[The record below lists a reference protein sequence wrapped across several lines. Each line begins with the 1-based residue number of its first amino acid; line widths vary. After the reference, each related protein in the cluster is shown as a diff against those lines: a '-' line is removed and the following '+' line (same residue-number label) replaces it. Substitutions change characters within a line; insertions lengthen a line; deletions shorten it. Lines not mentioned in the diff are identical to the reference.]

1 MAWREKLYERPLK
14 RPVDK
19 PMLEAIRSEFHRRQH
34 EIPVPAELLQNPV
47 KPEMTIKTK
56 WLSFIVQF
64 HKETLRVDAELS
76 LAAKMLATNANR
88 QVAVQFIDSIAN
100 DLNL

>member
-1 MAWREKLYERPLK
+1 MAWREKLYERALK
-14 RPVDK
+14 RPVDHTT
-19 PMLEAIRSEFHRRQH
+19 LDAIRSEFDRRKH
-34 EIPVPAELLQNPV
+34 EIPVAAELLQNPA

-64 HKETLRVDAELS
+64 TKETMRVDAELS
-76 LAAKMLATNANR
+76 LAAKVLATNENR
-88 QVAVQFIDSIAN
+88 QVAVNFIDSIAN

>member
-1 MAWREKLYERPLK
+1 MAWREKLYERALK
-14 RPVDK
+14 RPVDAGTLK
-19 PMLEAIRSEFHRRQH
+19 AIRGEFERRRH
-34 EIPVPAELLQNPV
+34 EIPVPAELLNHPS

-64 HKETLRVDAELS
+64 HKERLTVDAELS
-76 LAAKMLATNANR
+76 LAAKMLATNENR
-88 QVAVQFIDSIAN
+88 KVAVAFIDSIAN

>member
-1 MAWREKLYERPLK
+1 MAWREKLYERELK
-14 RPVDK
+14 RPVD
-19 PMLEAIRSEFHRRQH
+19 PGTLEAIRSEFHRRRHQ
-34 EIPVPAELLQNPV
+34 IPVATELLDNPA

-64 HKETLRVDAELS
+64 GRETMRVDAELS
-76 LAAKMLATNANR
+76 LAAKMLATTENR
-88 QVAVQFIDSIAN
+88 QVAVQFIDRIAN

>member
-1 MAWREKLYERPLK
+1 MAWREKLYERRLR
-14 RPVDK
+14 RPVDTGT
-19 PMLEAIRSEFHRRQH
+19 LDAIRSEFQKRRH
-34 EIPVPAELLQNPV
+34 EIPVSAELLDHPT

-64 HKETLRVDAELS
+64 HKETLTVDAELS
-76 LAAKMLATNANR
+76 LAAKKLATNENR
-88 QVAVQFIDSIAN
+88 KVAVSFIDSIAN

>member
-14 RPVDK
+14 RPVDTGT
-19 PMLEAIRSEFHRRQH
+19 LDAIRSEFHRRQH
-34 EIPVPAELLQNPV
+34 EIPVPTELLQNPA

-64 HKETLRVDAELS
+64 GKETMRVHAELS
-76 LAAKMLATNANR
+76 LAAKMLATSENR
-88 QVAVQFIDSIAN
+88 QVAVRFIDSIAN